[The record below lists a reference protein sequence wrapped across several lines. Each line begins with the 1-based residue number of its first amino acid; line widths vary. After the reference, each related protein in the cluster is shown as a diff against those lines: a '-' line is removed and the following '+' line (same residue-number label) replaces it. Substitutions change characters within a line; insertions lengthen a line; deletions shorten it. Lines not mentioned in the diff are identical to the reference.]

1 MHLQHVNSTNEWV
14 FFTNFSTIFFFLL
27 QCNEHVEMNKFLCS
41 LDALR

>member
-14 FFTNFSTIFFFLL
+14 FFTNFSTIFFLL